1 MARARLSQIG
11 TLVKE
16 RRGAQGVRQAA
27 KEIGVSSATLSRV
40 ENGKQPDLLTFE
52 KLCRWLQMS
61 PSEFLDVGDSTSSDG
76 TAATPAVA
84 TAHLRAKRDITPELA
99 NALGEMIIRAQAM
112 LADEPDPED
121 DE

>member
-16 RRGAQGVRQAA
+16 QRGTQGVRQAA

-61 PSEFLDVGDSTSSDG
+61 PSEFLDVDDTDPSSNKP
-76 TAATPAVA
+76 TAIAS
-84 TAHLRAKRDITPELA
+84 AHLRANREIELDLG
-99 NALGEMIIRAQAM
+99 NALGEMILRAQAM

-121 DE
+121 GD

>member
-16 RRGAQGVRQAA
+16 RRGAQGVRQTA

-61 PSEFLDVGDSTSSDG
+61 PSEFLDVDDS
-76 TAATPAVA
+76 AADERAEARPAVA

-121 DE
+121 GD